1 MIDEDI
7 VIDPAPSIGTV
18 VGTIIEEVTVT
29 NLLSGVLINE
39 LV

>member
-7 VIDPAPSIGTV
+7 VIDSPSIGTV
-18 VGTIIEEVTVT
+18 VSTVIEEVTVT
-29 NLLSGVLINE
+29 NLLSSVLVNK

>member
-1 MIDEDI
+1 MIDEGI
-7 VIDPAPSIGTV
+7 VIDPPSFGTV

>member
-1 MIDEDI
+1 MIDEGI
-7 VIDPAPSIGTV
+7 VIDPPSIGTV
-18 VGTIIEEVTVT
+18 VGTITKEVTVT